1 MLQEYSLDQRLNK
14 TGPLK
19 GPGPSQ
25 GILIFSFLILKFI
38 VENLK
43 NTEKYVEGKKITY

>member
-1 MLQEYSLDQRLNK
+1 MRL
-14 TGPLK
+14 GPLK
-19 GPGPSQ
+19 GTWPWSGNLNLFP
-25 GILIFSFLILKFI
+25 FLILKFI